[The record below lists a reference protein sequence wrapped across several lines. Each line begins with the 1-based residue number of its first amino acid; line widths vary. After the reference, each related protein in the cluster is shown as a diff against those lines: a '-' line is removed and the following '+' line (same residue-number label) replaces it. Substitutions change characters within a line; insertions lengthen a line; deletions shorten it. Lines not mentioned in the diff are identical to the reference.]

1 MDEITQ
7 KNIVLIATCIVVICF
22 HLAYKFKDNLKIC
35 NILLGI
41 GFFVGLVITKLL
53 YDWEKKN
60 KTDYNL
66 LLFLYILIDFII
78 LFFLVYRYCDQK
90 GIMRGGG
97 GEKPF
102 DVIDEFKQQDFVVKD
117 LSESP
122 LTTMIGEKLK
132 QKATNYIIGILSRF
146 KL

>member
-22 HLAYKFKDNLKIC
+22 HLAYKFKDSQKTC

-41 GFFVGLVITKLL
+41 GFFVSLVITKLL

-66 LLFLYILIDFII
+66 VLFLYMLIDLII
-78 LFFLVYRYCDQK
+78 FLFLVYRYCDQR

-97 GEKPF
+97 DKPF

-122 LTTMIGEKLK
+122 LTRLIGEKIK
-132 QKATNYIIGILSRF
+132 QKATNYIVNFLSRF